1 MPAKPCLKV
10 FWLPGGRDLP
20 NHGAWSDRLQHSGVA
35 EVVGREKTPQ
45 LGIGALTANAPA
57 EMASGYIQQNTNK
70 SRSEKMSISNRPLER
85 SIYGSTIFIVP
96 EQSSGSGQ
104 WNFDD
109 MQTRRPGIFPAG
121 VRIGLAIAS
130 TLLSQTNSR
139 PISPCVKNALR

>member
-1 MPAKPCLKV
+1 
-10 FWLPGGRDLP
+10 LPGGPDLP

-70 SRSEKMSISNRPLER
+70 LRSEKMSISNRPLER

-96 EQSSGSGQ
+96 EQSRVPD
-104 WNFDD
+104 N
-109 MQTRRPGIFPAG
+109 GISTTCKLADLAFFPPVFA
-121 VRIGLAIAS
+121 LAW
-130 TLLSQTNSR
+130 R
-139 PISPCVKNALR
+139 